1 LSSIPSALLGD
12 ALSVSIL
19 ASLGKP
25 AEAPSWEARDVKYT
39 IPGTPVSIKMVGAE
53 AVIVITLTP
62 YKNAGGG
69 LLLVAQGQVWY
80 KDGDAGL
87 SYRTTVD
94 TLMVGFGERV
104 LFYPFGANPEL
115 GSPLRVELILSKYS
129 ADELGPDASKVPTE
143 AGPPSVKEKTKP

>member
-1 LSSIPSALLGD
+1 
-12 ALSVSIL
+12 
-19 ASLGKP
+19 
-25 AEAPSWEARDVKYT
+25 
-39 IPGTPVSIKMVGAE
+39 M
-53 AVIVITLTP
+53 
-62 YKNAGGG
+62 
-69 LLLVAQGQVWY
+69 WY

-129 ADELGPDASKVPTE
+129 ADELGPDASE
-143 AGPPSVKEKTKP
+143 YRQRLGRHPSRKKPSHEGRFIATTLQKTGQTPGGSVCGFGLGHRLRAAHRGGRSEFSSTLSSSIEPSIGEPGSLLLITGKHFGSGVERAE